1 MKKRIFTGAGVALVT
16 PMNADGSV
24 NWKKLEE
31 LIEFQINGGTDAI
44 IICGTTGESATL
56 TDDEHLKCIY
66 FATEK
71 ANGRI
76 PIIAGASSN
85 DTRYAMMLA
94 RESKQAGADG
104 ILCVTPYYNKAS
116 QAGLVKHYNMIA
128 DATDL
133 PMILYNVPSRTG
145 CNILPQTYLE
155 LSKHPN
161 IVATK
166 EANGDIVSVAKT
178 RALCGDN
185 LDIYSGDDDQIVPI
199 MSLGG
204 IGVISVLSNI
214 LPRETHEICELF
226 FEGKIKEASDM
237 QISMISMISAL
248 FCDVNPIPVKE
259 ALNQMGM
266 NVGGCRLPLCET
278 SEANRKFIAEQL
290 RLHKLI

>member
-16 PMNADGSV
+16 PMNADGSI
-24 NWKKLEE
+24 NWAKLEE

-94 RESKQAGADG
+94 KESKQAGADG

-116 QAGLVKHYNMIA
+116 QNGLIKHYNMIA

-145 CNILPQTYLE
+145 CNILPTTYLE

-178 RALCGDN
+178 RALCGDA
-185 LDIYSGDDDQIVPI
+185 LDIYSGDDDQTVPI

-214 LPRETHEICELF
+214 LPRETHEICKLF
-226 FEGKIKEASDM
+226 FEGKVKEASDL
-237 QISMISMISAL
+237 QLSMISMISAL

-266 NVGGCRLPLCET
+266 NVGSCRMPLCDT
-278 SEANRKFIAEQL
+278 TEANRKFIAEQL
-290 RLHKLI
+290 KLHNLI